1 MIAQTLWMKGQI
13 EVMRSSNSYGTL
25 IWQLNEIWPTGGWG
39 VMEYGSQRNL
49 RQQVIGGRWKPLMYL
64 LRQSLFNDFIV
75 ACGEGGECYARS
87 DGQKQVEVQ
96 VRAEAWKLSQVE
108 PLATW
113 MWDFELSET
122 EPLIRFQL
130 PQNWTSHDADAI
142 LLDVESGDGRSK
154 KMVDTSVFLWKT
166 PAELAHERHDALQI
180 RCKVVNRPRG
190 AGDRPFRHRVAVQ
203 VTSDRLALY
212 VVLSTKAMGR
222 FDYNAFHVR
231 PNEPRMVNFEGIVPG
246 EEVDVDL
253 FESTL
258 RVEHLLKYTL
268 PPPDPQASHVV
279 QLSEG

>member
-1 MIAQTLWMKGQI
+1 MVAQSLWMKGQI
-13 EVMRSSNSYGTL
+13 EIMRSSNSYGTL

-39 VMEYGSQRNL
+39 VVEYGSQRNL
-49 RQQVIGGRWKPLMYL
+49 RQQVVGGRWKPLMYL

-87 DGQKQVEVQ
+87 DGQRRVEVH

-108 PLATW
+108 PVVTW
-113 MWDFELSET
+113 MWDFELSDT
-122 EPLIRFQL
+122 VPLIRFHL
-130 PQNWTSHDADAI
+130 PQNWTSYDADAI
-142 LLDVESGDGRSK
+142 LLDVERRDGKSK
-154 KMVDTSVFLWKT
+154 KMVDTSAFLWKT
-166 PAELAHERHDALQI
+166 PAELAYERRDALQT
-180 RCKVVNRPRG
+180 RCTVVSLPKR
-190 AGDRPFRHRVAVQ
+190 AGNERFRRRVAVQ

-231 PNEPRMVNFEGIVPG
+231 PNEPRMVNFEGIAPG
-246 EEVDVDL
+246 EEVEVDL

-258 RVEHLLKYTL
+258 RVEHLLKYTA
-268 PPPDPQASHVV
+268 PSPEPQVPRLV